1 MRRRGCLQLSLL
13 PSPFTPRHGQRL
25 REDGPHGGERP
36 VVRIATHSVCVR
48 VPFPIFCRLHLDTAP
63 DEYSLSEA
71 NLGSGRE
78 YPSTMN
84 DRAESRPKSFYR
96 NPFREIDMSSFPA
109 ELRQRLQELPVPTQ
123 IAILRDA
130 KLQQKFFPEYCHPV

>member
-1 MRRRGCLQLSLL
+1 MSDFDPNL
-13 PSPFTPRHGQRL
+13 PSPLSFQRKSVKRQNEDAFNYTDSDSVKTVHTGESVQWYELPPTP
-25 REDGPHGGERP
+25 
-36 VVRIATHSVCVR
+36 SV
-48 VPFPIFCRLHLDTAP
+48 LHLDTAP

-71 NLGSGRE
+71 NLSSGRE
-78 YPSTMN
+78 YPSTVN